1 MVILYQQYTDTDL
14 VRLAQDGNTRA
25 FDELV
30 KRYQQKV
37 YQLAYKILRHE
48 EDAAEALQDTFLSA
62 YRGLKNFKSK
72 STFSTWLYRITTN
85 ASLMK
90 YRKRRPNHLSL
101 EQSQNPEFEG
111 ETIELQDWSRQPL
124 QELLDAET
132 YAVMEEGLRRLPEG
146 PRTVFVLRDLEEL
159 SNAEVAEILGVT
171 VATVKSRLHRARI
184 LLRDWMNRYLAGRT
198 STREMKLA

>member
-1 MVILYQQYTDTDL
+1 
-14 VRLAQDGNTRA
+14 
-25 FDELV
+25 
-30 KRYQQKV
+30 
-37 YQLAYKILRHE
+37 
-48 EDAAEALQDTFLSA
+48 
-62 YRGLKNFKSK
+62 
-72 STFSTWLYRITTN
+72 
-85 ASLMK
+85 MK